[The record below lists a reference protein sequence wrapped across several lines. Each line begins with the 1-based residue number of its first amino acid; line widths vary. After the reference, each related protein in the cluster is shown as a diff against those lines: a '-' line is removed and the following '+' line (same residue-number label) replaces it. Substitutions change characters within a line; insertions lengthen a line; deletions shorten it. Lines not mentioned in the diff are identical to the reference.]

1 MAAGVARAT
10 VELQDA
16 ATTALQEED
25 PVTTRTLDRQSTVHL
40 AEIAV
45 AAAGFQYGLARLLA
59 RAVES
64 GTDLEDRQL
73 VPRPRHEDD
82 AARG

>member
-1 MAAGVARAT
+1 V
-10 VELQDA
+10 VLQDA

-25 PVTTRTLDRQSTVHL
+25 PVTTRTLDRQHTVHL

-64 GTDLEDRQL
+64 GTHLEDRQL
-73 VPRPRHEDD
+73 VPRPRREDD
-82 AARG
+82 PARV